1 MSEVCDAIKNNSYMT
16 GGATEK
22 NILLTIAYDG
32 TGFCG
37 WQRQPG
43 SRTVCGELEEVLS
56 SLLRRPVKLNGTSRT
71 DAGVHALGQR
81 ASFRA
86 VCPIPT
92 ERLAKVINDRLAGD
106 RLEGVGDL
114 RVLEAR
120 EMPGDFHARFSSKGK
135 RYIYRIY
142 ESPERDIFR
151 RNYFYQVSGPLDI
164 EAMREAA
171 AFIKGEHDFA
181 CFQSSGSTPHEST
194 VRTVYRLDVERL
206 PADGGPAESGA
217 CEAHAAGGAS
227 EIRITVE
234 GNAFLYNMV
243 RIIAGTL
250 TEAGQGRR
258 TPDSVRLAIE
268 GRDRS
273 KAGHTAP
280 PQGLYLAE
288 VFYEQRA

>member
-142 ESPERDIFR
+142 ESPERDIF
-151 RNYFYQVSGPLDI
+151 F
-164 EAMREAA
+164 
-171 AFIKGEHDFA
+171 
-181 CFQSSGSTPHEST
+181 
-194 VRTVYRLDVERL
+194 
-206 PADGGPAESGA
+206 
-217 CEAHAAGGAS
+217 
-227 EIRITVE
+227 
-234 GNAFLYNMV
+234 
-243 RIIAGTL
+243 
-250 TEAGQGRR
+250 
-258 TPDSVRLAIE
+258 
-268 GRDRS
+268 
-273 KAGHTAP
+273 
-280 PQGLYLAE
+280 
-288 VFYEQRA
+288 